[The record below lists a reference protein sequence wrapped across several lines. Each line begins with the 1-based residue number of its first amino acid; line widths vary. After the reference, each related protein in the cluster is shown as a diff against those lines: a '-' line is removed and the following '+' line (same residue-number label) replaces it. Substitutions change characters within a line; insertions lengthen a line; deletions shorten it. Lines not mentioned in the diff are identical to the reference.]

1 MSDAKNFD
9 DLFGEKPKGIEFPDF
24 RCRICGH
31 DKYFPIHE
39 VVGPVVFGRNTW
51 KVSGYECCKCSSR
64 FADPRKFSWP
74 VEEQPNSGDEP
85 VVDILVDGEFDPDQ
99 HDEIARKIG
108 KSPAGD
114 LRKRLDRAKPHL
126 GKTEI
131 ED

>member
-1 MSDAKNFD
+1 MADSTDFDA
-9 DLFGEKPKGIEFPDF
+9 LFGEKPKGIEFPDF
-24 RCRICGH
+24 RCRVCGH

-39 VVGPVVFGRNTW
+39 VVGPVVLGRNTW

-74 VEEQPNSGDEP
+74 VEGQHDSGDES
-85 VVDILVDGEFDPDQ
+85 VVDILVDGEFDPKEHDQ
-99 HDEIARKIG
+99 IAQEIKA
-108 KSPAGD
+108 SPSGN
-114 LRKRLDRAKPHL
+114 LRERLGRAKPKL